1 MTGVPLRLRADA
13 DRSFDMTA
21 DNKRKKY
28 GILIAAICFAVYFI
42 GNYMQ
47 YQLSP
52 LAATVMKELSLN
64 ESQYSSIFTANLF
77 PAIFLSL
84 ISGLLVD
91 RFGPR
96 ITVGL
101 AVILAALGGIG
112 RIFAASYSVMW
123 ISMLL
128 SGLGCLFLTSSSAKI
143 LFPYFSAAQL
153 GGVVGIVTAGSNVG
167 MFVATA
173 TTAWFPGTKS
183 AYIFSAVLGILLA
196 VCWFLFIRKQ
206 DGGSEE
212 DIRSASIRD
221 SLRVCL
227 KNRYVWIAGLTM
239 FFLLIA
245 QVVTSGFLPVALQT
259 VHGMSEKVSGY
270 MTSAFMLGAIAGS
283 AFGPR
288 LLNAVRS
295 RRAYLLASI
304 LVAGICIAFS
314 WKISSPILMA
324 VVLLIGGAALNQFIP
339 IIYAFPVGVKEIGPT
354 YSATATGLIA
364 TIEMIGATQVPARIL
379 TPLFGNNYGGLLIS
393 AGCICLLAMIT
404 INFLPLFEK
413 ET

>member
-1 MTGVPLRLRADA
+1 MTAVLPRQEAGGA
-13 DRSFDMTA
+13 RSNDMTS
-21 DNKRKKY
+21 DNKRRNY
-28 GILIAAICFAVYFI
+28 GILIAAVCFFVYFI

-101 AVILAALGGIG
+101 AVVLAAVGGIG
-112 RIFAASYSVMW
+112 RIFASTYSVMW
-123 ISMLL
+123 ICMLL
-128 SGLGCLFLTSSSAKI
+128 SGLGCLFLTSSSAKV

-153 GGVVGIVTAGSNVG
+153 GGVIGIVTAGSNVG

-173 TTAWFPGTKS
+173 TTAWFAGTRS
-183 AYIFSAVLGILLA
+183 AYVFSAVLGIFLA
-196 VCWFLFIRKQ
+196 VCWFLFVRKQ
-206 DGGSEE
+206 DAGDAEA
-212 DIRSASIRD
+212 IRPAPIRD

-227 KNRYVWIAGLTM
+227 KNRYVWIAGITM
-239 FFLLIA
+239 FFFLIA
-245 QVVTSGFLPVALQT
+245 QVVAAGFLPVALQT

-288 LLNAVRS
+288 LLNAVRN
-295 RRAYLLASI
+295 RRIYLLASI
-304 LVAGICIAFS
+304 LVAGLCIAFS
-314 WKISSPILMA
+314 WKLSSPILLA
-324 VVLLIGGAALNQFIP
+324 AVLLIGGAALNQFIP

-379 TPLFGNNYGGLLIS
+379 TPVFGSNYGGLLIS

-404 INFLPLFEK
+404 INFLPLFGK
-413 ET
+413 ED

>member
-1 MTGVPLRLRADA
+1 
-13 DRSFDMTA
+13 MTA
-21 DNKRKKY
+21 DNRKKKL
-28 GILIAAICFAVYFI
+28 GILIAAVCFAVYFI

-112 RIFAASYSVMW
+112 RIFATSYSVMW

-128 SGLGCLFLTSSSAKI
+128 SGMGCLFLTSSSAKI

-173 TTAWFPGTKS
+173 TTAWFPGTRS

-196 VCWFLFIRKQ
+196 VCWFLFVRKQ
-206 DGGSEE
+206 DTGGTEA
-212 DIRSASIRD
+212 IRPASIRD

-227 KNRYVWIAGLTM
+227 KNRYVWIAGVTM
-239 FFLLIA
+239 FFFLIS

-259 VHGMSEKVSGY
+259 VHGMSEKVAGY
-270 MTSAFMLGAIAGS
+270 MTSAFMLGSIAGS

-288 LLNAVRS
+288 LLNAVR
-295 RRAYLLASI
+295 RKRLYLLASI
-304 LVAGICIAFS
+304 LLAGLCIAFS
-314 WKISSPILMA
+314 WKISSPVPLAI
-324 VVLLIGGAALNQFIP
+324 VLLAGGAAMSQFIP

-354 YSATATGLIA
+354 YAATATGLIA

-379 TPLFGNNYGGLLIS
+379 TPIFGNNYGGLLIS

-404 INFLPLFEK
+404 INFLPLFGTES
-413 ET
+413 

>member
-1 MTGVPLRLRADA
+1 MKDNTGKSR
-13 DRSFDMTA
+13 
-21 DNKRKKY
+21 Y
-28 GILIAAICFAVYFI
+28 GILIAAVCFAVYFI

-101 AVILAALGGIG
+101 AVVLAAVGGIG
-112 RIFAASYSVMW
+112 RVFASSYGVMW

-143 LFPYFSAAQL
+143 LFPWFSAAQL
-153 GGVVGIVTAGSNVG
+153 GGVVGVVTAGSNVG

-173 TTAWFPGTKS
+173 TTAWFPGTRS
-183 AYIFSAVLGILLA
+183 AYVFSAVLGVLLA
-196 VCWFLFIRKQ
+196 ACWFLFVRKQ
-206 DGGSEE
+206 DNGDAEA
-212 DIRSASIRD
+212 IRPAPILE

-227 KNRYVWIAGLTM
+227 KNRYVWIAGVTM

-245 QVVTSGFLPVALQT
+245 QVVTSGFLPVALQA
-259 VHGMSEKVSGY
+259 VHGMTEKVSGY

-283 AFGPR
+283 ALGPR
-288 LLNAVRS
+288 LLNRVRN
-295 RRAYLLASI
+295 RRIYLLASI
-304 LVAGICIAFS
+304 LVAGLCIAFS
-314 WKISSPILMA
+314 WKISSPVPLA

-339 IIYAFPVGVKEIGPT
+339 IVYAFPVSVREIGPT

-379 TPLFGNNYGGLLIS
+379 TPIFGSNYGGLLIS

-404 INFLPLFEK
+404 INFLPLFGK
-413 ET
+413 EA

>member
-1 MTGVPLRLRADA
+1 
-13 DRSFDMTA
+13 MTA
-21 DNKRKKY
+21 DNRKKKY
-28 GILIAAICFAVYFI
+28 GILIAAVCFAVYFI

-112 RIFAASYSVMW
+112 RIFATSYSVMW

-128 SGLGCLFLTSSSAKI
+128 SGMGCLFLTSSSAKI

-173 TTAWFPGTKS
+173 TTAWFPGTRS

-196 VCWFLFIRKQ
+196 VCWFLFVRKQ
-206 DGGSEE
+206 DTGGTEA
-212 DIRSASIRD
+212 IRPASIRD

-227 KNRYVWIAGLTM
+227 KNRYVWIAGVTM
-239 FFLLIA
+239 FFFLIA

-259 VHGMSEKVSGY
+259 VHGMSEKIAGY
-270 MTSAFMLGAIAGS
+270 MTSAFMLGSIAGS

-288 LLNAVRS
+288 LLNAVR
-295 RRAYLLASI
+295 RKRLYLLASI
-304 LVAGICIAFS
+304 LLAGLCIAFS
-314 WKISSPILMA
+314 WKISSPVPLAI
-324 VVLLIGGAALNQFIP
+324 VLLAGGAAMSQFIP

-354 YSATATGLIA
+354 YAATATGLIA

-379 TPLFGNNYGGLLIS
+379 TPIFGNNYGGLLIS

-404 INFLPLFEK
+404 INFLPLFSK
-413 ET
+413 EE